1 MFTSNLLVK
10 KLSVTPERAEELLQ
24 LLKKYRLLSIQT
36 MELDDAEDAVYR
48 FSPSPSFVSLLIF
61 AREMIERPRCFNH
74 YMGGRNLPYLV

>member
-10 KLSVTPERAEELLQ
+10 KLSVTSERAEELLQ
-24 LLKKYRLLSIQT
+24 ILKKYKLLSIQT
-36 MELDDAEDAVYR
+36 MELDDAEDVVYC

-61 AREMIERPRCFNH
+61 AREIIERPGCFNH